1 MLPMVAE
8 FFFMWFPNVVFAILF
23 MQRIHFLKSIFSG
36 IGLGIE
42 LMVIN
47 PFAITTEHA
56 QNIDDVR
63 IFGDK
68 HEEATVHFQ

>member
-1 MLPMVAE
+1 MKK
-8 FFFMWFPNVVFAILF
+8 ILTLEAKKAN
-23 MQRIHFLKSIFSG
+23 IS
-36 IGLGIE
+36 
-42 LMVIN
+42 
-47 PFAITTEHA
+47 PFAITLAHA

>member
-1 MLPMVAE
+1 MV
-8 FFFMWFPNVVFAILF
+8 NQIKL
-23 MQRIHFLKSIFSG
+23 IS
-36 IGLGIE
+36 
-42 LMVIN
+42 

-68 HEEATVHFQ
+68 HEEATVHFNDGELCTFFKNILLKNI